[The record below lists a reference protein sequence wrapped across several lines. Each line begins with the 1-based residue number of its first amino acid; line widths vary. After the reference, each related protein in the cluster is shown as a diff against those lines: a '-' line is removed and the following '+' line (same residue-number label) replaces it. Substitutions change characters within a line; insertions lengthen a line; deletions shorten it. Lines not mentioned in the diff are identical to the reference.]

1 MVSLLGVAA
10 TGLGKTL
17 IFASIAKRFIETF
30 GGKVI
35 VFAGTR
41 ELVFQ
46 AKDKIERST
55 GLTVEIEMG
64 ELKASMERTL
74 FKPHAD
80 VVCATWQTSTSG
92 GDGGG
97 RMSKFNPHD
106 FSLVIIDEA
115 DGAVSWSYKKILDY
129 FRQNP
134 KIKIFGTTATPDRSD
149 NESLGQIF
157 EAPAFER
164 NYDILFGINGGWLV
178 PVFQQVVEVE
188 SIDIANVKT
197 VAGDLSS
204 SELNAVM
211 IQEKNLHGIVKPT
224 IEIIGDRRGIGFASS
239 VEHAKIC
246 SNIMNRH
253 RAGMSAWV
261 CGKTE
266 DTDRAKIISDFAR
279 GEIQFLWNFGVFSR
293 GFDDSGVE
301 VIAMGRPTKS
311 RSLYSQWVGRGTRPH
326 ESIAHKLDQ
335 CAADAVRRILIDRS
349 CKKNCLIV
357 DFVGNSGK
365 HKLISTADILG
376 GDVSEDAIKEAIE
389 EARRHGRPVRMDK
402 SVEEQE
408 KIVKERKK
416 KEADEAA
423 RKAALKLEVK
433 YSTNVV
439 DPFNLKS
446 ASPTQPKS
454 VADTKKKPSEAMKAL
469 LRKGGI
475 NPDNMTYTEAH
486 QSIGLLRA
494 RWAGGLCSVKQM
506 ESLKKFGYDA
516 AKFTFEQAESAFKE
530 LKAHKWKKPINSQIG
545 KVKIPPRKKS
555 TDETINDDEPF

>member
-1 MVSLLGVAA
+1 MLGVAG
-10 TGLGKTL
+10 TGMGKTC
-17 IFASIAKRFIETF
+17 IFANIIKTFKTRF
-30 GGKVI
+30 GGKAI

-46 AKDKIERST
+46 AKDKIERIT
-55 GLTVEIEMG
+55 GLAVEIEMG

-74 FKPHAD
+74 FTPHAD

-129 FRQNP
+129 FKQNP
-134 KIKIFGTTATPDRSD
+134 KIKILGVTATPDRSD

-157 EAPAFER
+157 EKEAFER
-164 NYDILFGINGGWLV
+164 PYDMMFGIHGGWLV
-178 PVFQQVVEVE
+178 PVFQQMVEVE
-188 SIDIANVKT
+188 SINIADVKT
-197 VAGDLSS
+197 IAGDLSS

-224 IEIIGDRRGIGFASS
+224 IEIIGNKRGIGFASS

-261 CGKTE
+261 SGKTN
-266 DTDRAKIISDFAR
+266 DADRAKIISDFAR

-293 GFDDSGVE
+293 GFDDSGIE

-311 RSLYSQWVGRGTRPH
+311 RSLYSQWVGRATRPH

-335 CAADAVRRILIDRS
+335 CAADAVRRILIERS
-349 CKKNCLIV
+349 CKPKCTII

-376 GDVSEDAIKEAIE
+376 GDVSPDAIKEAVE

-423 RKAALKLEVK
+423 KKAALKLEVK

-454 VADTKKKPSEAMKAL
+454 VADTKKKPSEPMKTL

-475 NPDNMTYTEAH
+475 NPDSMTYAEAH
-486 QSIGLLRA
+486 QSIGLLKA

-506 ESLKKFGYDA
+506 ETLKKFGYDA

-530 LKAHKWKKPINSQIG
+530 LKAHKWHRPHNSQIG

-555 TDETINDDEPF
+555 GGDETIDSDTPF